1 MFNYFHR
8 EYNIENFASLHQL
21 FDRIAPV
28 LDADARF
35 YCMPLCHADCGPRGI
50 KPNDRSAELSER
62 FAQYAASTPDVE
74 NPQTTEAVGLAR
86 VARKLP
92 ARRISNVRDANHIIF
107 VQPPR
112 DASAIPPIR
121 SRRLIVRKLRRINC
135 TVDCQAHGFLNPLLY
150 PSTCISTNN
159 ANPTDGIV
167 RIRQFV
173 GWDRANTQIIG
184 MGPREKSKFQPKLFA
199 AQRALHGFF
208 RCAKSVGRDWR
219 QSRTAPSRIIRTI
232 GVIT

>member
-8 EYNIENFASLHQL
+8 DYNIENLASLRQL
-21 FDRIAPV
+21 FDHITPV

-35 YCMPLCHADCGPRGI
+35 DCMPLCHADCGPRGI
-50 KPNDRSAELSER
+50 KPNDSSAELSER
-62 FAQYAASTPDVE
+62 FAQYASSTPDVE

-86 VARKLP
+86 VAPKLP
-92 ARRISNVRDANHIIF
+92 ARRISNIRDANHIIL

-135 TVDCQAHGFLNPLLY
+135 TVDYQAHGFLNPLLY

-159 ANPTDGIV
+159 AIP
-167 RIRQFV
+167 
-173 GWDRANTQIIG
+173 
-184 MGPREKSKFQPKLFA
+184 
-199 AQRALHGFF
+199 
-208 RCAKSVGRDWR
+208 
-219 QSRTAPSRIIRTI
+219 
-232 GVIT
+232 

>member
-8 EYNIENFASLHQL
+8 EYNIEKLTSFREL

-50 KPNDRSAELSER
+50 KSNDRSAELSER
-62 FAQYAASTPDVE
+62 FAQYAASTPDIE

-92 ARRISNVRDANHIIF
+92 ARRISNVRHANHIIF

-135 TVDCQAHGFLNPLLY
+135 TVDCQTHDFLNPLLY

-159 ANPTDGIV
+159 ANPTDRIV

-173 GWDRANTQIIG
+173 GWNRANTQIQW
-184 MGPREKSKFQPKLFA
+184 MGPRE
-199 AQRALHGFF
+199 
-208 RCAKSVGRDWR
+208 
-219 QSRTAPSRIIRTI
+219 
-232 GVIT
+232 

>member
-8 EYNIENFASLHQL
+8 EYNIENFASSHQL

-35 YCMPLCHADCGPRGI
+35 FCMLLCHVDRGVCRI
-50 KPNDRSAELSER
+50 KPNDRRAKLSER
-62 FAQYAASTPDVE
+62 FAQYPSSTPDVE
-74 NPQTTEAVGLAR
+74 DPQTTEAVGLAR

-121 SRRLIVRKLRRINC
+121 GRRLIVGKLGRINC
-135 TVDCQAHGFLNPLLY
+135 TVDCQTHGFFNPMVY
-150 PSTCISTNN
+150 AFACRSTNN
-159 ANPTDGIV
+159 VTLAT
-167 RIRQFV
+167 
-173 GWDRANTQIIG
+173 
-184 MGPREKSKFQPKLFA
+184 L
-199 AQRALHGFF
+199 QRAAEMLARKVRPEQTEFVV
-208 RCAKSVGRDWR
+208 RRLIDVER
-219 QSRTAPSRIIRTI
+219 
-232 GVIT
+232 